1 MHSNGPRQ
9 PQGFGARATA
19 TLGLLAA
26 VAVAVSL
33 VRATIA
39 VHDRAGRDAARE
51 AELDDWAHSDIR

>member
-9 PQGFGARATA
+9 PHGFGARATA
-19 TLGLLAA
+19 ALALLAG

-33 VRATIA
+33 VRATFA

-51 AELDDWAHSDIR
+51 AELDEWAYSDIR